1 MRFMLIHNRQEYE
14 LVTLCK
20 GYTDCFFFLNC
31 YLSFFGLL
39 GGGLAS
45 FCFVIFGGS
54 YSFYLLGNFCFVFG
68 LERKRRHEV
77 GWVGRYGI
85 SRRN

>member
-1 MRFMLIHNRQEYE
+1 MNWSPSAKGILI
-14 LVTLCK
+14 V
-20 GYTDCFFFLNC
+20 FFFLNC

-45 FCFVIFGGS
+45 FCFVILGET

-68 LERKRRHEV
+68 LERKET
-77 GWVGRYGI
+77 
-85 SRRN
+85 